1 MEETPTAKATITIAG
16 KEFPLM
22 LNEVEMGRLHLIEE
36 EINNKVIQ
44 YQSQYEH
51 INLKDAITLVLISY
65 AFELKGAKANQS
77 SEKLDQALNQ
87 LESILQVN

>member
-1 MEETPTAKATITIAG
+1 MEKTPTAKATITIAG

-36 EINNKVIQ
+36 EINKKVMQ

-51 INLKDAITLVLISY
+51 INLKDVITLVLISY